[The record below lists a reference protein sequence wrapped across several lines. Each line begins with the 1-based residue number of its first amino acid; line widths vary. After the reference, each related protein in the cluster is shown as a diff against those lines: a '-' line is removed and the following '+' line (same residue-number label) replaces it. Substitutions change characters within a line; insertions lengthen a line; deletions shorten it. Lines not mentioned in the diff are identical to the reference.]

1 MSEIENRDRHT
12 HISIYWIPLADVEFK
27 HFIEMEFWEDQ
38 CQCRLHWGHIL
49 SLKIV
54 LQMEKKSTQIQVNK
68 EKTEKNNYKT

>member
-12 HISIYWIPLADVEFK
+12 HISTYWIPLADVEFK